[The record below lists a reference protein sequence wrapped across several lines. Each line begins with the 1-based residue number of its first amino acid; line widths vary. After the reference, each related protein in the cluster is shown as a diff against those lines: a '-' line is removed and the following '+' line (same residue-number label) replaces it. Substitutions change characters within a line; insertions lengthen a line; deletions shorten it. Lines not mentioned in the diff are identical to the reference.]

1 MTVRNG
7 AHDYLQLTY
16 MSPHSTVK
24 IRVLKLC
31 SILIQSPHEV
41 CPASISRPN
50 LLRV

>member
-31 SILIQSPHEV
+31 STLMSKPQRIARTISTQILLGV
-41 CPASISRPN
+41 
-50 LLRV
+50 